1 MTFELMMNTLRLAG
15 LEVHKEETDEFLT
28 SVMFVE
34 WKGKINC

>member
-1 MTFELMMNTLRLAG
+1 MTFELMTNTLRLAS

-34 WKGKINC
+34 WKGKFDR